1 MMEGELNASQFQNWR
16 HPKTPKYRYPLVVAT
31 FKLIIL
37 HLNLVHCFLNTPNI
51 VVFSVANSFDD
62 VVSDNLD
69 QMMGPCLILGITDFQ
84 MAIAINDS
92 EHYYSFFLV
101 AYLTINDEDDHR
113 LMSGGFTIEN

>member
-1 MMEGELNASQFQNWR
+1 M
-16 HPKTPKYRYPLVVAT
+16 TPKYRYPLVVAK

-37 HLNLVHCFLNTPNI
+37 RLNLVHCYLNTPNI
-51 VVFSVANSFDD
+51 VVFSDANSFDD

-69 QMMGPCLILGITDFQ
+69 HLMGPCLILGITDFQ

-92 EHYYSFFLV
+92 KHYYSFFLV

>member
-1 MMEGELNASQFQNWR
+1 M
-16 HPKTPKYRYPLVVAT
+16 TPKYRYPLVVAT

-37 HLNLVHCFLNTPNI
+37 RLNLVHCFLNIPNI

-69 QMMGPCLILGITDFQ
+69 QMMGPYQILGITDFL
-84 MAIAINDS
+84 MAIAVNDS